1 MDPIN
6 EKKSTNVIIFT
17 PDKWG
22 EVIKFNRFATST
34 YNLPLYA
41 NAALRGIY
49 GHFEKYTILMGISQ
63 SMAPKLVEDHE
74 ELSKQGY
81 SRAIRSK
88 ELAAVIDTLFCEL
101 YSVVDCTR
109 TVIGA
114 IYGNFRNVPTD
125 STSRLFKKAGE
136 NIIDERVPLEI
147 RNALKEAQ
155 NDWFPRLKEIRDA
168 INHFGIGSCS
178 ENEGKIS
185 YYHDRLGKTINNV
198 LVTEDAFQDIEKNAE
213 NVNKFLGRIFRCL
226 NLTLDDIET
235 IQICGIFDSLIY
247 QRTVSPSEA
256 KDFNSGK
263 CKSFESFEKGSM
275 PKCPLINSCGAYAR
289 VLEQRTIDK

>member
-1 MDPIN
+1 MNPTN
-6 EKKSTNVIIFT
+6 KKTTNGIIFA

-22 EVIKFNRFATST
+22 EVRKFNNFATST
-34 YNLPLYA
+34 YILPHRA
-41 NAALRGIY
+41 NVALRGID
-49 GHFEKYTILMGISQ
+49 GHFEKYTILREISQ
-63 SMAPKLVEDHE
+63 SMASKLVEDDE
-74 ELSKQGY
+74 ELAKHGY
-81 SRAIRSK
+81 SRAVRSK

-114 IYGNFRNVPTD
+114 IYGNLQNIPTG

-136 NIIDERVPLEI
+136 NIIDEKVPLEI

-155 NDWFPRLKEIRDA
+155 NDWFPRLKNIRDT
-168 INHFGIGSCS
+168 INHYGIGSCS

-185 YYHDRLGKTINNV
+185 YYNELLEKKINNV
-198 LVTEDAFQDIEKNAE
+198 LITEDAFQEIEKYAE
-213 NVNKFLGRIFRCL
+213 NVNKFIERIFRCL
-226 NLTLDDIET
+226 YLTLNDIET
-235 IQICGIFDSLIY
+235 IQNCGLFDSFIY

-275 PKCPLINSCGAYAR
+275 PKCPLINRCGAYAR
-289 VLEQRTIDK
+289 VLEQRAIDK